1 MSEISQ
7 SGKCRVTALRA
18 HIRLHM
24 ALVNAPKAALTHL
37 GFSAEN
43 KDDIAPNSKQKPNIS
58 WDNLIA
64 TNLLPPL
71 SCGHS

>member
-37 GFSAEN
+37 GFSTEN
-43 KDDIAPNSKQKPNIS
+43 KDDVALS
-58 WDNLIA
+58 A
-64 TNLLPPL
+64 L
-71 SCGHS
+71 SCGHSSVTGVSQKIFST